1 MGSTGCSCQEALCA
15 QEGLYKHCVLCVFK
29 QEKKSSGLAGGL
41 GGSVGASSYRHSTY
55 MENNRDNYISETSW
69 SKSSVGRSCSILPKT
84 YETHICIYIYIF
96 FFKCHS
102 FVLVHKLSNAWIY
115 EYLKQVLQ
123 CTQGPGL
130 VGVAIVSWL
139 CSKLLAR
146 ATSSTMV

>member
-1 MGSTGCSCQEALCA
+1 MDLEAQWEHLPTDIVHTWKITETITFQKPAGQSPLWAGVAPSCQ
-15 QEGLYKHCVLCVFK
+15 KHMK
-29 QEKKSSGLAGGL
+29 
-41 GGSVGASSYRHSTY
+41 
-55 MENNRDNYISETSW
+55 
-69 SKSSVGRSCSILPKT
+69 
-84 YETHICIYIYIF
+84 HIYVYIYIYIF